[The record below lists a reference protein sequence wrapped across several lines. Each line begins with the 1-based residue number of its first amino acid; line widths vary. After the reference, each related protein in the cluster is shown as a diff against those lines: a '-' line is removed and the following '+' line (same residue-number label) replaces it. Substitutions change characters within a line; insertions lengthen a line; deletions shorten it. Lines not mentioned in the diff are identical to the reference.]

1 MAHRALRIAAFLAAA
16 TCAAA
21 PSLADKA
28 SDTLNIAWNADPQT
42 IDPYQGATRE
52 GNIIVHHV
60 FDALLFRDPD
70 TSEYK
75 PALATA
81 YRWVDD
87 TTLEFDL
94 RRGVKFHNGDPFS
107 AEDVVFTFNTITKK
121 DFPIILRS
129 LADWIKGAEKIDD
142 YKVRVTLNKPFPAAL
157 EYFSLPLRIYP
168 KAYFEKVG
176 AEQFTRAPVGT
187 GPYKVVELVAGKS
200 IVLERF
206 DDHYAGSPKG
216 RPAIKR
222 LNMRVMPEMA
232 TQIAELMTG
241 GLDWTWR
248 VTPDQAAKLA
258 GRGNLVSLEAE
269 TMRFS
274 LLSFDAAA
282 RAGKSPMQDLRVRR
296 AFAHAINRQE
306 LRDNLVKGASRVI
319 HSGCYPTQFGCT
331 DDVVKY
337 DYDPAKAKAL
347 LAEAGYPDGFEITLL
362 SYGGTFRIES
372 EAVVNY
378 MRAVGVR
385 INPQML
391 QSPTVRQKMSNSE
404 AQLVHMH
411 WGSDSVND
419 VARSAGQY
427 FDFSPYDMARD
438 PQVRDWLLEAQSTTD
453 SEKRKAAYKKALQ
466 RIAEQV
472 YWLPMT
478 TFVTNYTF
486 VNTLD
491 FKPSYD
497 EYPRFF
503 FARWK

>member
-1 MAHRALRIAAFLAAA
+1 MREAQVNLAIRWFAGYRLTDMLPDPSSLTRIRQRWGEA
-16 TCAAA
+16 
-21 PSLADKA
+21 
-28 SDTLNIAWNADPQT
+28 
-42 IDPYQGATRE
+42 
-52 GNIIVHHV
+52 V
-60 FDALLFRDPD
+60 FDRLFKRIV
-70 TSEYK
+70 
-75 PALATA
+75 
-81 YRWVDD
+81 RQCVD
-87 TTLEFDL
+87 
-94 RRGVKFHNGDPFS
+94 
-107 AEDVVFTFNTITKK
+107 
-121 DFPIILRS
+121 
-129 LADWIKGAEKIDD
+129 
-142 YKVRVTLNKPFPAAL
+142 
-157 EYFSLPLRIYP
+157 
-168 KAYFEKVG
+168 
-176 AEQFTRAPVGT
+176 
-187 GPYKVVELVAGKS
+187 AG
-200 IVLERF
+200 
-206 DDHYAGSPKG
+206 
-216 RPAIKR
+216 
-222 LNMRVMPEMA
+222 
-232 TQIAELMTG
+232 
-241 GLDWTWR
+241 
-248 VTPDQAAKLA
+248 
-258 GRGNLVSLEAE
+258 
-269 TMRFS
+269 
-274 LLSFDAAA
+274 
-282 RAGKSPMQDLRVRR
+282 
-296 AFAHAINRQE
+296 
-306 LRDNLVKGASRVI
+306 LVKGASRVI